1 MRTRFGLFGRFA
13 FLGGVGLL
21 AGLGLSAGCQA
32 PPKNVAVSDIRV
44 MVFDETGRAPRDIPA
59 QLRSEIPSM
68 AAQTGLIGQ
77 RVGDPGERVLLQ
89 GHIVDFPTIGR
100 DQTQSTWINAGPIT
114 VEWTLTKEDG
124 EALGTA
130 TITTH
135 PRDADDAPMCPFV
148 FTQSREVVAW
158 LRGR

>member
-1 MRTRFGLFGRFA
+1 MRNLFGLLSG
-13 FLGGVGLL
+13 GLL
-21 AGLGLSAGCQA
+21 LAALGLVAGCQA

-44 MVFDETGRAPRDIPA
+44 MVFDETGRVPRDIPA

-77 RVGDPGERVLLQ
+77 QVGDPGERILLKGQ
-89 GHIVDFPTIGR
+89 IVDFPTIGR
-100 DQTQSTWINAGPIT
+100 DQTQSTWVNAGPIT

-124 EALGTA
+124 EELGVA

-148 FTQSREVVAW
+148 FTQSQGVIAW